1 MQGVTTLEF
10 IFLIDLF
17 LAWSFHEYVT
27 YQYNHIVDRHLKV
40 HQMKQGFDIFTLFQI
55 IASGIGLVSI
65 FGWLY
70 GMIFLAISITALQY
84 LCHFTVGLI
93 IAQTAKINQDIPLML
108 FIVNVWVLII
118 LSVILLIS

>member
-1 MQGVTTLEF
+1 MQGVTTLEL

-27 YQYNHIVDRHLKV
+27 YQYNHVLDRYLKV
-40 HQMKQGFDIFTLFQI
+40 HQMKQGFDIFTLFQV

-70 GMIFLAISITALQY
+70 GIIFLAISITVLQY

-93 IAQTAKINQDIPLML
+93 VAQAAKINQDIPLML

-118 LSVILLIS
+118 LSVILFIT

>member
-1 MQGVTTLEF
+1 MQGVTTLEL

-17 LAWSFHEYVT
+17 LAVSFHEYVT
-27 YQYNHIVDRHLKV
+27 YQYNHVTDNYLKV
-40 HQMKQGFDIFTLFQI
+40 HQMKQGFDIFTLFQV

-70 GMIFLAISITALQY
+70 GIILLAISITVLQY

-93 IAQTAKINQDIPLML
+93 VAQAAKINQDIPLML

>member
-1 MQGVTTLEF
+1 MQGVTTLEL

-27 YQYNHIVDRHLKV
+27 YQYNHVLDRYLKV

-65 FGWLY
+65 FGWIY
-70 GMIFLAISITALQY
+70 GAIFLAISITALQY
-84 LCHFTVGLI
+84 LCHFTMGLI
-93 IAQTAKINQDIPLML
+93 IDQIAKINHDIPLTL
-108 FIVNVWVLII
+108 FVVNVWVLII